1 MKRSCSPFW
10 MVALLALQGCY
21 IYAPVQSPVPP
32 TGQSV
37 VLNISDRGR
46 VALGER
52 LGPGVT
58 RIQGRVTSV
67 EDESVSMS
75 VAAVGYIS
83 GERSLWSG
91 ESVSLSRDFVNTV
104 EVRQLSKSR
113 TWMLVG
119 ATTVVVGTFIATH
132 GLTAF
137 FNDLPNDDG
146 GPDGGPISFRL
157 RVGLPF

>member
-1 MKRSCSPFW
+1 MKRSWSSFLL
-10 MVALLALQGCY
+10 VALLALQGCY
-21 IYAPVQSPVPP
+21 VYAPVQSPVPSAGE
-32 TGQSV
+32 TV

-67 EDESVSMS
+67 ADESVSMS
-75 VAAVGYIS
+75 VASVGYVS

-91 ESVSLSRDFVNTV
+91 ESVSLSRDYVNTV
-104 EVRQLSKSR
+104 EVRRLSKGR
-113 TWMLVG
+113 TWTLVG

-132 GLTAF
+132 GLISF
-137 FNDLPNDDG
+137 FNDLPNGDDG
-146 GPDGGPISFRL
+146 GGEGPISFRL